1 MLVLEINGKEK
12 SIPCQWE
19 EMTIDYYCGIYQII
33 KKYQRTEEQKKE
45 DEGKDLSKFFFVQ
58 QTKMYKELFCYMTG
72 VSEKDVNKFPVED
85 VDAVISSL
93 DNVMKDYEPKGI
105 DSFDVDGVKYY
116 FPMNFFSEGTF
127 GEYIEA
133 NQLEMGVEYLKNGR
147 FDILPEQMAIMCKAV
162 DEEVDLDNI
171 DEKVAKFRQLTMDI
185 VWEFSF
191 FLTMQ
196 SIKLT
201 RTFQTSLVKE
211 EGVEEKIESLQLDST
226 TSL

>member
-72 VSEKDVNKFPVED
+72 VSEKDVNKYPVDD

-93 DNVMKDYEPKGI
+93 DNIMKDYEPKGI
-105 DSFDVDGVKYY
+105 DSFDVDGVKHY

-171 DEKVAKFRQLTMDI
+171 DDKVAKFRKLTMDI

-191 FLTMQ
+191 FLNKRTTMCLNAIRMFSEQETQ
-196 SIKLT
+196 SL
-201 RTFQTSLVKE
+201 
-211 EGVEEKIESLQLDST
+211 LQS
-226 TSL
+226 

>member
-12 SIPCQWE
+12 SIPCQWD

-72 VSEKDVNKFPVED
+72 VSEKDVNKYPVED

-93 DNVMKDYEPKGI
+93 DNVMKDYKPKGI

-171 DEKVAKFRQLTMDI
+171 DEKVAKFRKLTMDI

-191 FLTMQ
+191 FLNKRTVMCLNAIQMFSEQETQ
-196 SIKLT
+196 SL
-201 RTFQTSLVKE
+201 
-211 EGVEEKIESLQLDST
+211 LQS
-226 TSL
+226 

>member
-12 SIPCQWE
+12 SIPCQWD

-33 KKYQRTEEQKKE
+33 RKYQRTEEQKKE

-72 VSEKDVNKFPVED
+72 VSEKDVNKYPVED

-93 DNVMKDYEPKGI
+93 DNIMKDYEPKGI

-171 DEKVAKFRQLTMDI
+171 DEKVAKFRKLTMDI

-191 FLTMQ
+191 FLNKRTVMCLNAIQMFSEQETQ
-196 SIKLT
+196 SL
-201 RTFQTSLVKE
+201 
-211 EGVEEKIESLQLDST
+211 LQS
-226 TSL
+226 

>member
-45 DEGKDLSKFFFVQ
+45 DEGKDLSKFFFIQ

-72 VSEKDVNKFPVED
+72 VSKKDVNKYPVDD

-171 DEKVAKFRQLTMDI
+171 DQKVAKFRKLTMDI

-191 FLTMQ
+191 FLNKRTVA
-196 SIKLT
+196 SLALIKS
-201 RTFQTSLVKE
+201 FSEME
-211 EGVEEKIESLQLDST
+211 EQKV
-226 TSL
+226 

>member
-12 SIPCQWE
+12 SIPCQWD

-72 VSEKDVNKFPVED
+72 VSEKDVNKYPVED

-93 DNVMKDYEPKGI
+93 DNVMKDYKPKGI

-147 FDILPEQMAIMCKAV
+147 VDILPEQMAIMCKAV

-171 DEKVAKFRQLTMDI
+171 DEKVAKFRKLTMDI

-191 FLTMQ
+191 FLNKRTVMCLNAIQMFSEQETQ
-196 SIKLT
+196 SL
-201 RTFQTSLVKE
+201 
-211 EGVEEKIESLQLDST
+211 LQS
-226 TSL
+226 

>member
-1 MLVLEINGKEK
+1 
-12 SIPCQWE
+12 
-19 EMTIDYYCGIYQII
+19 
-33 KKYQRTEEQKKE
+33 
-45 DEGKDLSKFFFVQ
+45 
-58 QTKMYKELFCYMTG
+58 MTG
-72 VSEKDVNKFPVED
+72 VSEKDVNKYPVED

-93 DNVMKDYEPKGI
+93 DNVMKDNKPKGI

-171 DEKVAKFRQLTMDI
+171 DEKVAKFRKLTMDI

-191 FLTMQ
+191 FLNKRTVMCLNAIQMFSEQETQ
-196 SIKLT
+196 SL
-201 RTFQTSLVKE
+201 
-211 EGVEEKIESLQLDST
+211 LQS
-226 TSL
+226 

>member
-12 SIPCQWE
+12 SIPCQWD

-72 VSEKDVNKFPVED
+72 VSEKDVNKYPVED

-93 DNVMKDYEPKGI
+93 DNIMKDYEPKGI

-171 DEKVAKFRQLTMDI
+171 DEKVAKFRKLTMDI

-191 FLTMQ
+191 FLNKRTIMCLNAIQMFSEQETQ
-196 SIKLT
+196 SL
-201 RTFQTSLVKE
+201 
-211 EGVEEKIESLQLDST
+211 LQS
-226 TSL
+226 

>member
-33 KKYQRTEEQKKE
+33 KKYQRTEEQKKQ

-171 DEKVAKFRQLTMDI
+171 DEKAKKFKNLTMDI

-191 FLTMQ
+191 FLSKRT
-196 SIKLT
+196 IKSLSVI
-201 RTFQTSLVKE
+201 RTFSEMAAQKA
-211 EGVEEKIESLQLDST
+211 
-226 TSL
+226 

>member
-12 SIPCQWE
+12 SIPCQWD

-72 VSEKDVNKFPVED
+72 VSEKDVNKYPVED

-93 DNVMKDYEPKGI
+93 DNIMKDYEPKGI

-171 DEKVAKFRQLTMDI
+171 DEKVAKFRKLTMDI

-191 FLTMQ
+191 FLNKRTVMCLNAIQMFSEQETQ
-196 SIKLT
+196 SL
-201 RTFQTSLVKE
+201 
-211 EGVEEKIESLQLDST
+211 LQS
-226 TSL
+226 

>member
-12 SIPCQWE
+12 SIPCQWD

-72 VSEKDVNKFPVED
+72 VSEKDVNKYPVED

-93 DNVMKDYEPKGI
+93 DNIMKDYEPKGI

-171 DEKVAKFRQLTMDI
+171 DEKVAKFRKLTMDI

-191 FLTMQ
+191 FLNKRTAMCLNAIQMFSEQETQ
-196 SIKLT
+196 SL
-201 RTFQTSLVKE
+201 
-211 EGVEEKIESLQLDST
+211 LQS
-226 TSL
+226 